1 MSNHSVDNK
10 VNFKSKL
17 VRVVVQ
23 ALQWAGSGSMVGLAY
38 GFFKGDIL
46 KAINTSIYVVAMLM
60 LFYTIIPVE
69 ELAMI
74 TRDRNKTYTTKD
86 VEGLRKGKVGRMN
99 KQLWNFLRTAVVFA
113 IAIVL
118 EIIRFRVIGG

>member
-1 MSNHSVDNK
+1 MGNHNNDDMESFRN
-10 VNFKSKL
+10 KL
-17 VRVVVQ
+17 VKVVVQ
-23 ALQWAGSGSMVGLAY
+23 GLQWTASGAIVGLAY

-46 KAINTSIYVVAMLM
+46 KAINTSIYIVAMLM

-113 IAIVL
+113 IAILL
-118 EIIRFRVIGG
+118 EIIRFKVIGG

>member
-1 MSNHSVDNK
+1 MSNHSADSKEGFKNK
-10 VNFKSKL
+10 ITKVI
-17 VRVVVQ
+17 VQ
-23 ALQWAGSGSMVGLAY
+23 ALQWAGSGSIVGLAY
-38 GFFKGDIL
+38 GFFKGDML
-46 KAINTSIYVVAMLM
+46 KAVNTSIYVVGMLM

-86 VEGLRKGKVGRMN
+86 VEGLRRGKVGRMN

-113 IAIVL
+113 IAIVI